1 MTKIP
6 ASLRLLVRQRAGDR
20 CEYCGLSQLGQE
32 ATFHIDHVTPVAA
45 QSETSA
51 DNLALACVSCSQNPQ
66 YHLYGSKENS
76 PNWWGIHHLGLTYK
90 AIYNGFKG

>member
-45 QSETSA
+45 QGETSA
-51 DNLALACVSCSQNPQ
+51 DNLALWPV
-66 YHLYGSKENS
+66 YHVRSTNLPDK
-76 PNWWGIHHLGLTYK
+76 
-90 AIYNGFKG
+90 